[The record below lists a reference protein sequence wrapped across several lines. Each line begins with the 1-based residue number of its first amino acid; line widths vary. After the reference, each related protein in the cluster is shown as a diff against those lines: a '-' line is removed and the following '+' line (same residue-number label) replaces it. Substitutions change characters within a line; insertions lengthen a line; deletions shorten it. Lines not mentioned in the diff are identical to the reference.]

1 MKREELKNIIPE
13 ITDDQIDAILNLRSV
28 EIGKSNKEVN
38 DLKEQVEKLNKD
50 IAEYKGQ
57 IADLEKSSGDT
68 EELNKK
74 IKELQDAIDARE
86 EADKEAKAEKALSDR
101 FDVLHGDK
109 KYINDFTRN
118 GVFAEFKAALEAD
131 EHKGKSDAD
140 IFATLTKDRNGI
152 FENPNPMSTM
162 GNPNGGGDYGAD
174 DATIDAIMGITPAQ
188 NKK

>member
-13 ITDDQIDAILNLRSV
+13 ITDDQIDAILNLRSA
-28 EIGKSNKEVN
+28 EIGKSNRETT

-50 IAEYKGQ
+50 IAEYKEQ
-57 IADLEKSSGDT
+57 IAGLEKSSGDT
-68 EELNKK
+68 EALNNK
-74 IKELQDAIDARE
+74 IKELQDAINARE
-86 EADKEAKAEKALSDR
+86 EADKEAKAEKALTDR
-101 FDVLHGDK
+101 FNVLHGDK

-118 GVFAEFKAALEAD
+118 GVFAEFKAALDAE

-140 IFATLTKDRNGI
+140 IFAALTKDRSGI
-152 FENPNPMSTM
+152 FENPNPMSAM

-174 DATIDAIMGITPAQ
+174 DAAIDAIMGITAQ

>member
-28 EIGKSNKEVN
+28 EIGKSNKEVS

-50 IAEYKGQ
+50 IAEYRVQ

-101 FDVLHGDK
+101 FDALHGDK

-118 GVFAEFKAALEAD
+118 GVFAEFKAALDAD

-174 DATIDAIMGITPAQ
+174 DAAIDAIMGITAQ